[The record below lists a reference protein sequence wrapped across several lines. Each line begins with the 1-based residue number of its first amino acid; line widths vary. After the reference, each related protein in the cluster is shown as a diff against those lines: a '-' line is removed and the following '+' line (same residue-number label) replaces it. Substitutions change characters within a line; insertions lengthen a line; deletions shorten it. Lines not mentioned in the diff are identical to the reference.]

1 MFVEEGFRI
10 RFANG
15 EVIDF
20 YADSTEKKRLWME
33 ALDGVIGQAASDLRP
48 AWCDA
53 VLRREESVR
62 RKEARALKEFAEN
75 REKGDMGPPA
85 RPGMPP
91 NARDRYA
98 HSRTKSA
105 MA

>member
-20 YADSTEKKRLWME
+20 YADSTEKKALWME
-33 ALDGVIGQAASDLRP
+33 ALDGVIGSSVGNDRP

-53 VLRREESVR
+53 VLRREESIR
-62 RKEARALKEFAEN
+62 RREARKLSAEK
-75 REKGDMGPPA
+75 KGDMGPPP
-85 RPGMPP
+85 RPNG
-91 NARDRYA
+91 RDRYC
-98 HSRTKSA
+98 HSRTKS
-105 MA
+105 MIV